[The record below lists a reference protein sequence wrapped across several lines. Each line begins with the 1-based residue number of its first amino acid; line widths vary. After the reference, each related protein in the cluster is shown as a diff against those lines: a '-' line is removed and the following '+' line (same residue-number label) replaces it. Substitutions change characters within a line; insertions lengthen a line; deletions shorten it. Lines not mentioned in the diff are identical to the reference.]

1 MENSAYNRN
10 IANQINAINQRYI
23 KEAERRG
30 HIIEDM
36 PITRD
41 SVRGLQGAGFWSDF
55 GSGFVKGFQMPFQA
69 VSKLV
74 GGELPN
80 PFADEMAYLKNMKR
94 GGIQTGGGFLDDFAT
109 GFALPFKAV
118 TKLVG
123 GEKKPRGRPR
133 KMAGGFFDDVLGG
146 VQSAIKL
153 APLLGL
159 GKGRKMAGISTGGI
173 GTGGIST
180 GGRRKKMTKEGAGFL
195 NDVIGIATKVA
206 PLALALGKPKR
217 GRKAKKMGGEIA
229 LNLREEDFDTPSQVG
244 NMPYYKSQVGIPTG
258 GRRHRKM
265 GGIGTGGISTG
276 GLSRKL
282 LGARAVGSGY
292 AELEGSGYSGN
303 GFFDDVLEGI
313 GNVGKLVDKG
323 LDIGDKLGLLK
334 KGKGKMA
341 KKGGIGTGGIS
352 TGGKRGASKWV
363 EHVKA
368 FAKKHN
374 ISYKDALKQAKAS
387 YRA

>member
-1 MENSAYNRN
+1 MENTAYNRH

-41 SVRGLQGAGFWSDF
+41 SVRGLS
-55 GSGFVKGFQMPFQA
+55 GSGFFDDFASGFTKGFAMPFQA

-74 GGELPN
+74 GGEK
-80 PFADEMAYLKNMKR
+80 M
-94 GGIQTGGGFLDDFAT
+94 GGIQTGGGFFDDFASGFT
-109 GFALPFKAV
+109 KGFAMPFQAV
-118 TKLVG
+118 SKLVG

-133 KMAGGFFDDVLGG
+133 KMAGIQTGGGFLDDVLGG
-146 VQSAIKL
+146 VQSAVKL

-159 GKGRKMAGISTGGI
+159 GKGRKMAGI

-180 GGRRKKMTKEGAGFL
+180 GGRRKKITKEGAGFL
-195 NDVIGIATKVA
+195 DDVIGIATKVA

-229 LNLREEDFDTPSQVG
+229 LNLRDEDFSTPSQVG
-244 NMPYYKSQVGIPTG
+244 NMPFYSSQVGIPTG

-292 AELEGSGYSGN
+292 AELEGA